1 MVTREKGKT
10 TLPVEEKGRYLHGPR
25 GHLVSPFEE
34 MERTLERFL
43 PRGWLH
49 PWHFEEPLFGAL
61 TPFEI
66 RTPRID
72 MMDREDEV
80 YLRAEVPGVEKDD
93 LDVSLSGDTLTIRG
107 TVRHE
112 AEKEEA
118 GRYLYREMTCG
129 GFSRTIAL
137 PVSVDVNKSRVVFKD
152 GVLEMTLPK
161 VEGAK
166 ARRIAIEAG

>member
-1 MVTREKGKT
+1 MITREKVKT
-10 TLPVEEKGRYLHGPR
+10 TLPMEEKGRHLRRPM
-25 GHLVSPFEE
+25 GHMISPFEE
-34 MERTLERFL
+34 MERALERFL
-43 PRGWLH
+43 PRSWLH
-49 PWHFEEPLFGAL
+49 PWQFEEPLFGAL

-72 MMDREDEV
+72 MADREDEV
-80 YLRAEVPGVEKDD
+80 YLRAEVPGVKKDD
-93 LDVSLSGDTLTIRG
+93 LEVSLSGDTLTIRG

-118 GRYLYREMTCG
+118 GQYLYREMTCG
-129 GFSRTIAL
+129 GFSRTITL
-137 PVSVDVNKSRVVFKD
+137 PVPVDVDKSKVVFKD

-166 ARRIAIEAG
+166 ARRITIEEG